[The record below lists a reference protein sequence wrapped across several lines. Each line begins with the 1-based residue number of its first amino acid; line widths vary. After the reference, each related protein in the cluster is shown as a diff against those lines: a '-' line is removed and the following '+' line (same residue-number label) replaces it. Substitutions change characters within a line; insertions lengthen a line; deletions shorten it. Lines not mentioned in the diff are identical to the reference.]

1 MAFFLEIRIFQEWC
15 NCFFIIII
23 IIVLYLFFLQ
33 KFSGR
38 FDTSRSMKPRL
49 VSKISQCGG
58 FCDGRVGAAGGIG
71 YLVVG
76 FDASKGFCQND
87 DLGSHSL
94 NAELFQIEIFGCYL
108 LCSFTSNLYLTRAH
122 KKRISALI
130 QVMKIFGKYL
140 CISNIKFTM
149 KGCRDKINVFWL
161 FFQNRIQSFCMPS
174 FKSI

>member
-87 DLGSHSL
+87 DLGSHFL
-94 NAELFQIEIFGCYL
+94 KPELVQMKMFGCFL
-108 LCSFTSNLYLTRAH
+108 LCSFTFNSYLITSW
-122 KKRISALI
+122 KQSSAAEEI
-130 QVMKIFGKYL
+130 AQESVAIYTGCSKDASKI
-140 CISNIKFTM
+140 
-149 KGCRDKINVFWL
+149 
-161 FFQNRIQSFCMPS
+161 
-174 FKSI
+174 